1 MPEANYPSEK
11 RLKQL
16 IKALK
21 KEKGIKTHEAYNLI
35 SQQLNNSDWHD
46 FKPVIELHWKTR
58 IPSPQVSLNFVDD
71 EDVEL
76 SDKEFDRLENER
88 SSELTNEAKRRVE
101 LNKVQLTKLGI
112 EFSIF
117 EPTITGLKK
126 SILDATQQVRT
137 HFEVEKFHFYY
148 SQGQGPENKVK
159 TKAHLLSPEKCI
171 LSTASLYRPNTKK
184 GDPRMWFTNLKKLA
198 SPGDQVAI
206 IIFDGEPYLI
216 NISEHLIAHEL
227 SVSSK
232 PIAKLIKAYI
242 AADTATANEL
252 LNKLKTLAKEPFKAL
267 RAGDTA
273 IGFTLEKLLG
283 IEANSSKLPDYKG
296 IELKAGRGG
305 KNRSNLFAQ
314 VANWN
319 ISPCKKS
326 TDILDKYGYQRE
338 VDFKLYCTVST
349 KKSNSQGLY
358 FKYDKSQDQLE
369 EWHDSNELV
378 AVWPGSVLRERLL
391 EKHAETFWIEADSFE
406 INGVEHFQLKSVI
419 HTKQPI
425 VSQLL
430 PLIESGVITMDHLIK
445 RSGKDNSVSEK
456 GPLFKINKS
465 NLNLLFPEPQKYNLR
480 DSRSQL

>member
-1 MPEANYPSEK
+1 MPAANYPSEK

-16 IKALK
+16 AKALK
-21 KEKGIKTHEAYNLI
+21 RKKGIKTSEAYDLI
-35 SQQLNNSDWHD
+35 SQELNNSNWHD

-76 SDKEFDRLENER
+76 TEQEFDQLENER
-88 SSELTNEAKRRVE
+88 SSELMSEAKERVE

-112 EFSIF
+112 EFSVF
-117 EPTITGLKK
+117 EPTITGLTK

-137 HFEVEKFHFYY
+137 HFEVENFHFYY
-148 SQGQGPENKVK
+148 SQGQGSENKVK
-159 TKAHLLSPEKCI
+159 TKAYLLSPDRCI

-184 GDPRMWFTNLKKLA
+184 GDPRMWFTNLKKIA
-198 SPGDQVAI
+198 NPGDQVAI
-206 IIFDGEPYLI
+206 IIFEGEPYLI
-216 NISEHLIAHEL
+216 NISEHLIANEL
-227 SVSSK
+227 SVSTK
-232 PIAKLIKAYI
+232 PITKLIKAYI
-242 AADTATANEL
+242 AADTVTANEL
-252 LNKLKTLAKEPFKAL
+252 LNKLKALAKEPFKAL

-273 IGFTLEKLLG
+273 IGFTLETLLG

-314 VANWN
+314 VASWD

-326 TDILDKYGYQRE
+326 ADILDKYGYQRE
-338 VDFKLYCTVST
+338 ADFKLYCTVST
-349 KKSNSQGLY
+349 RRSNSQGLY
-358 FKYDKSQDQLE
+358 FKYNKSQDQLE

-378 AVWPGSVLRERLL
+378 AVWPGNVLRERLL

-406 INGVEHFQLKSVI
+406 IDGVEHFQLRSVL
-419 HTKQPI
+419 HTKHPI

-430 PLIESGVITMDHLIK
+430 PLIDSGVITMDHLIK
-445 RSGKDNSVSEK
+445 RNSKNNRVCEK

-465 NLNLLFPEPQKYNLR
+465 NLNLLFPEPKKYNLR
-480 DSRSQL
+480 ASRS